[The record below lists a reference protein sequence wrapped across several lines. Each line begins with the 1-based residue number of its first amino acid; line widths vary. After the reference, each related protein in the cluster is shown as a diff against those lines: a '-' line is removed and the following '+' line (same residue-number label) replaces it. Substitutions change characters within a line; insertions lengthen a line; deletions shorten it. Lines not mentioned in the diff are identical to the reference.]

1 MKQILAIT
9 RKELNSYFG
18 SPMALIFLGA
28 FLAVTLFAFF
38 WVETFFARGIADV
51 RPLFQWMPLLLIF
64 LIAALTMRQWSEE
77 QRSGTQEMLLTL
89 PVRLAQ
95 LVIGKFL
102 AVMTMVL
109 VALVLTLPLPITVAS
124 LGNLDWGPVLGGY
137 LAALLLAAAYSA
149 IGLFVS
155 SRTDNQIVALILT
168 VLLAGLFFLIGTG
181 GVIDFIGA
189 GVADLFRAI
198 GTSSRFESIERGVI
212 DLRDLVYY
220 LSLTGI
226 FLILNV
232 YSLQRKRWSVGET
245 TRPYRRAQS
254 VTTWLV
260 VGNLV
265 LVNMWLYPLQTL
277 RIDATSQGEFSLSPT
292 TRNLLA
298 NLQEPLTLRA
308 FISEKTHPL
317 LAPLIP
323 QIRDLFQEYAIASN
337 GKVKADVVDPAS
349 DPAIEQEAAQTYGI
363 QPTPLQVSGRFEASV
378 INAYFD
384 IVVKYGDQ
392 NTTLSFRDLIEVN
405 SNQNSVDVRLRNLE
419 YDLTSAIKK
428 VVYGFQSI
436 DAVFAA
442 MKDPVKL
449 TLITTPQTLPE
460 PLKTAPDTIKKV
472 AEDIAKQSGGKF
484 AFETVDP
491 TAPNAAIT
499 QQTLINTFHLQ
510 PIPVSLFSQDSYYLD
525 MLLTT
530 SNKTEAISPAQ
541 DFSEAS
547 VRTAIES
554 ALKRSSQGFLKVVG
568 LWTPPAAQTDQ
579 FGQQGPGSLAAYQ
592 MLQQQLS
599 QDYSVRSIDL
609 QAGQVPPD
617 VDVLVVLA
625 PQDMTDKERYA
636 IDQYL
641 MRGGS
646 VIVGAGNYSIAQS
659 PTGGLG
665 LTPLQNGLN
674 DLLTSYGV
682 QVTQTLVM
690 DPQNEP
696 FPVQVARNIGG
707 IAVQEVQA
715 INFPFF
721 PDIRSNAMDRTNP
734 IVSQLP
740 AVTMNFA
747 SPVALDP
754 AKNANRTTSVL
765 LKSSPNAWLSTN
777 TQLEP
782 NFQLYPQTGYA
793 IEGQPQSY
801 PLAVAIQGVFDSYFK
816 GKPSPLLQTNQLA
829 SAQPGA
835 AQNAAPNATP
845 TPAPLTSSLL
855 ESSPDTARLV
865 VLGSSEFVD
874 DNVLQLSSRLTQNR
888 YLNNLQL
895 MQNAV
900 DWSVADLDLLSIRSR
915 GTTSRVLKP
924 MDQRE
929 ESTWEIVNYA
939 IALAALLGIGAL
951 WYYRRRNEKP
961 IELTATDVEKK
972 S

>member
-64 LIAALTMRQWSEE
+64 LVAALTMRQWSEE
-77 QRSGTQEMLLTL
+77 QRSGTLEMLLTL
-89 PVRLAQ
+89 PARPAQ
-95 LVIGKFL
+95 LVSGKFL

-189 GVADLFRAI
+189 NVADLLRAL

-220 LSLTGI
+220 LSLTGSFLMFNI
-226 FLILNV
+226 F
-232 YSLQRKRWSVGET
+232 SLQRKRWSVGEA
-245 TRPYRRAQS
+245 TRPYRRAQT

-260 VGNLV
+260 VGNLL
-265 LVNMWLYPLQTL
+265 LVNVWLYPLQTL
-277 RIDATSQGEFSLSPT
+277 RLDATSQGEFSLSPT

-323 QIRDLFQEYAIASN
+323 QIRDLFQEYALASN
-337 GKVKADVVDPAS
+337 GKVKADVVDPAT
-349 DPAIEQEAAQTYGI
+349 DPAIETEAAQTYGI

-384 IVVKYGDQ
+384 VVAKYGDQ
-392 NTTLSFRDLIEVN
+392 STTLSFRDLIEVN
-405 SNQNSVDVRLRNLE
+405 STQSAVEVRLRNLE

-428 VVYGFQSI
+428 VVYGFQSL
-436 DAVFAA
+436 DAVFAS
-442 MKDPVKL
+442 MTDPVKL

-460 PLKTAPDTIKKV
+460 PLQSAPDTIKKV
-472 AEDIAKQSGGKF
+472 AEDIAQQAGGKF
-484 AFETVDP
+484 TFELVDP

-499 QQTLINTFHLQ
+499 QQTLMDQYRLQ
-510 PIPVSLFSQDSYYLD
+510 PIPVSLFSQESYYLD

-530 SNKTEAISPAQ
+530 SDKTEAISPAQ

-568 LWTPPAAQTDQ
+568 LWTPPAAQTNQ
-579 FGQQGPGSLAAYQ
+579 FGQQGPGSLATYQ
-592 MLQQQLS
+592 TAQQQLS
-599 QDYSVRSIDL
+599 QDYTVRSIDL

-646 VIVGAGNYSIAQS
+646 VIVGAGNYGVAQS
-659 PTGGLG
+659 PMGGLG

-674 DLLTSYGV
+674 DLLASYGV
-682 QVTQTLVM
+682 QVTPTLVM

-707 IAVQEVQA
+707 LTVQEIQA
-715 INFPFF
+715 ISFPFF
-721 PDIRSNAMDRTNP
+721 PDIRSNGMDRTNP
-734 IVSQLP
+734 IVSQLT
-740 AVTMNFA
+740 AVTLNFA
-747 SPVALDP
+747 SPLALDQ
-754 AKNANRTTSVL
+754 AKNAKRTTSVL

-782 NFQLYPQTGYA
+782 NFQLYPETGYP
-793 IEGQPQSY
+793 IEGQPQAY
-801 PLAVAIQGVFDSYFK
+801 PLAVAIQGVFDSYYK
-816 GKPSPLLQTNQLA
+816 GKPSPLLQSDQAAVDPT
-829 SAQPGA
+829 GA
-835 AQNAAPNATP
+835 TPEATP
-845 TPAPLTSSLL
+845 TPAPLTASLL
-855 ESSPDTARLV
+855 ESSPETARLV
-865 VLGSSEFVD
+865 VLGSGEFVD
-874 DNVLQLSSRLTQNR
+874 DVVLQLSSRLTQNR

-895 MQNAV
+895 LQNAV

-915 GTTSRVLKP
+915 GTTTRVLKP

-951 WYYRRRNEKP
+951 WYARRRNEQP
-961 IELTATDVEKK
+961 IELVPDDVAPIAEKE